1 MLWSLV
7 VRQLFIII
15 YMTYGTCSEHIIIV
29 NYTSVH
35 TKSPNVIA
43 TCCNNIMAVAVLEA
57 NYMVET
63 LTAGTGSKSN
73 KRVRIIITVHEYH
86 LYA

>member
-1 MLWSLV
+1 
-7 VRQLFIII
+7 
-15 YMTYGTCSEHIIIV
+15 
-29 NYTSVH
+29 
-35 TKSPNVIA
+35 
-43 TCCNNIMAVAVLEA
+43 MAVAVLEA

-86 LYA
+86 FDIRIIISHKINSASFAFSESYNIIVTVVLCMYTVYKHVYSVQTELLF